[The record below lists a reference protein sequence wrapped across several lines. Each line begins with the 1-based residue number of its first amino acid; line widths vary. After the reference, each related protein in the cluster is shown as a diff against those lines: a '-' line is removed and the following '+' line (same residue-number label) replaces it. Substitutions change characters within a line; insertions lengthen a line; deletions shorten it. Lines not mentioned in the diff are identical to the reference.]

1 MAGYTL
7 GPLLQE
13 QATAAGLEIA
23 MNEATAVRRDGDLL
37 RIDTDGGSHTT
48 RTLIV
53 ASGSRFTTLGVPG
66 EAEFLGSGLFALRA
80 RATARFFME
89 QAGDRGGRR
98 RRGGGRGNPSHPVRV
113 ELPARRPLGEAAVR
127 ELLGGREHA
136 AGPRRCSAAP
146 PPRPAPLT
154 IT

>member
-1 MAGYTL
+1 MLNCEHIANFPGFPQGVAGYTL

-23 MNEATAVRRDGDLL
+23 MNEVTAVHRDGDLL

-66 EAEFLGSGLFALRA
+66 EASSSGAASRTA
-80 RATARFFME
+80 PRATARSSW
-89 QAGDRGGRR
+89 RSR
-98 RRGGGRGNPSHPVRV
+98 
-113 ELPARRPLGEAAVR
+113 
-127 ELLGGREHA
+127 
-136 AGPRRCSAAP
+136 
-146 PPRPAPLT
+146 
-154 IT
+154 